1 MSRSLV
7 LALALILPD
16 AAVAQSERVPVLPA
30 DRTMQLMSHAKK
42 LVAVDA
48 DGCLI
53 NQSRPD
59 EIIVC
64 ANADPN
70 RQHRLPFP
78 GLLGPERGQGV
89 VRGEIPTANAAA
101 VRTGA
106 CGTNVNDTGCFGE
119 RMQQI
124 IGTGNGHGI
133 LGGLAKLVGDDAG
146 DVPTSDY
153 GQQFRDNNLSGD

>member
-7 LALALILPD
+7 LVLALILPD
-16 AAVAQSERVPVLPA
+16 TAMAQSVSAPGKSP
-30 DRTMQLMSHAKK
+30 DRTIQLMNNAKK

-59 EIIVC
+59 EIVVC

-78 GLLGPERGQGV
+78 GLLAPERGQGG
-89 VRGEIPTANAAA
+89 VRGEIPAANATV
-101 VRTGA
+101 VRTGS

-124 IGTGNGHGI
+124 IGTGNGHGV
-133 LGGLAKLVGDDAG
+133 LGGLAKLVGADSG
-146 DVPTSDY
+146 DVPTGDY